1 MCNVRTI
8 EADGYSGDRK
18 NNIGLV
24 HATLNWITALGF
36 QVDSVV
42 EPFKDQ
48 LDTTKV
54 SCS

>member
-1 MCNVRTI
+1 VVT
-8 EADGYSGDRK
+8 AK

-42 EPFKDQ
+42 EPFTDQ